1 VDGYAAGSVNA
12 VAVEGRVV
20 VVGLIVVVVVGLIVV
35 VVVGLI
41 VVVVV
46 VVAAAVEGRVVV
58 VVVGL
63 IVVVVVVVVEESA
76 AFELHYLNEH
86 DLSTAYYWRALYYE
100 KDSYYEQIPLSSG
113 SPVLVTNNEHT
124 Q

>member
-1 VDGYAAGSVNA
+1 MDGYAAGSVHA

-20 VVGLIVVVVVGLIVV
+20 VV
-35 VVVGLI
+35 
-41 VVVVV
+41 
-46 VVAAAVEGRVVV
+46 VVAVVA
-58 VVVGL
+58 L
-63 IVVVVVVVVEESA
+63 IVVVVVVVEESA